1 MIPEG
6 VGYLWSVRIAI
17 IGLGGIGASVGLA
30 VQHEALGWSVVG
42 YDIAPDALEDALQM
56 GAIDH
61 PAESVAACA
70 DADLVVI
77 ATPPL
82 AMPEV
87 FQQLAPRLRPETAL
101 TDVASVKLPVL
112 RWAEAH
118 LPYPSRFVGGHP
130 IAGTE
135 HHGVRAARADLFH
148 GAPWVLTPTAQT
160 DPDALLRVEAFV
172 RTLRAAPL
180 IMDAAQHDREFAL
193 LSFVPHAVAFSLAA
207 LHRENPTTVPPGGSW
222 RSATRVAQRD
232 PALWAQLMALNRE
245 PTRQWLEQLI
255 QRLQTLADALE
266 QGDPDA
272 LQLLLRGTS
281 TGTPPDPANS

>member
-1 MIPEG
+1 V
-6 VGYLWSVRIAI
+6 VGWGILARMRIAI

-30 VQHEALGWSVVG
+30 LQHAALDCVVMG
-42 YDIAPDALEDALQM
+42 YDIAPDALSDALQA

-70 DADLVVI
+70 DADLIVI

-82 AMPEV
+82 SVPAI
-87 FQQLAPRLRPETAL
+87 FQQLAPHLRPNTVL
-101 TDVASVKLPVL
+101 TDVVSVKLPVL

-160 DPDALLRVEAFV
+160 DPDALQRVEAFV
-172 RTLRAAPL
+172 RTLRAVPL
-180 IMDAAQHDREFAL
+180 TVDPAQHDREFAL
-193 LSFVPHAVAFSLAA
+193 LSFVPHAIAFSLAA

-222 RSATRVAQRD
+222 RSATRVAQSD

-245 PTRQWLEQLI
+245 PTREWLEQLI
-255 QRLQTLADALE
+255 QRLQALADALE
-266 QGDPDA
+266 QGNPDA
-272 LQLLLRGTS
+272 LQLLLRGTP